1 MALFGLPGE
10 VWQQPTRTRQLLL
23 IPEGSIRPNP
33 NQPRKTFDEEGIR
46 ELSRSIEQAGL
57 IQPLTVRR
65 VSGGYELIAGE
76 RRLRA
81 CRLLG
86 MKEIPCIV
94 QQTPQE
100 MSAMMALIENIQRRD
115 LHYIEEAECY
125 RALLMRY
132 GMTQEQLAARL
143 GKSQSFIANKVRLL
157 TLSPAVRQAALS
169 GALSERHA
177 RALLKLQDEALQLE
191 AIRQINEGGL
201 TVKETERLV
210 ERMLQSSAPKPR
222 QRTLRMLRDYR
233 IFVNT
238 VRQAASLLGQANLT
252 VEIEETEADGGMDM
266 LIRIRSRQ
274 EGAPDARAA
283 AQ

>member
-1 MALFGLPGE
+1 
-10 VWQQPTRTRQLLL
+10 
-23 IPEGSIRPNP
+23 
-33 NQPRKTFDEEGIR
+33 
-46 ELSRSIEQAGL
+46 
-57 IQPLTVRR
+57 
-65 VSGGYELIAGE
+65 
-76 RRLRA
+76 
-81 CRLLG
+81 
-86 MKEIPCIV
+86 
-94 QQTPQE
+94 
-100 MSAMMALIENIQRRD
+100 MMALIENIQRRD
-115 LHYIEEAECY
+115 LHYMEEAECY

-191 AIRQINEGGL
+191 AIRQISEGGL